1 MTIIHLT
8 RASIA
13 VLLLLCGQTAL
24 SAGSGC
30 ASSGMSIGLLAAST
44 GSNLIESPKVGCNRA
59 LSLHLRS
66 ARLADEFNGH
76 TPPPAHRWL
85 VTELAFENHMPVD
98 LVLGL
103 NYQEG
108 VLIGSIKRQLF
119 LRVNGARAY
128 RAAQAEQVAL
138 DSGFVIPGIGAVAEA
153 TVIWPVPEDDLAS
166 LSLHYYHDQY
176 RPIAVPSPRR
186 ANRIGARLP
195 SNARTTTCWAWPCTA
210 IERVDSF
217 AGQAAPE
224 GMQWLVV
231 DLRGQGNWTTPA
243 DARALDVSAPLE
255 DQAELRRVLEYLE
268 AAGLLQVRVDGRHA
282 YRRESSL
289 SSLPENPPLLPDFE
303 VGGLAVFPIPADAGK
318 IELLAQF
325 PQIGGRGISCR
336 HPPNHGFPELEDGPV
351 PSGAETALLEIE
363 DAPVPLRILGIE
375 RVDQFAGHQAEDG
388 EELLLLTAD
397 HRNLSGNG
405 GMMRISNRLGF
416 QQGVQL
422 EGLYLRGPLALAE
435 PYWLPP
441 GDEAREFQILLRAP
455 AGQDQL
461 DQLDIRYG
469 GVSGQSEH
477 RLDLP

>member
-153 TVIWPVPEDDLAS
+153 TVIWPVPEDDIAS

-176 RPIAVPSPRR
+176 RPIAVPILGRES
-186 ANRIGARLP
+186 NRGQAAVERQDNDLLGL
-195 SNARTTTCWAWPCTA
+195 AVHGHQ
-210 IERVDSF
+210 RVDSF
-217 AGQAAPE
+217 AGQTAPE

-268 AAGLLQVRVDGRHA
+268 ADGLLQVRVDGRHA
-282 YRRESSL
+282 YRREASL

-325 PQIGGRGISCR
+325 PQIGGRGISADIR
-336 HPPNHGFPELEDGPV
+336 PTMVFLLEDGPV
-351 PSGAETALLEIE
+351 PNGAETALLEI
-363 DAPVPLRILGIE
+363 DDTPVPLRIVGLE
-375 RVDQFAGHQAEDG
+375 RVAQFAGYQAEDG
-388 EELLLLTAD
+388 EELLLLTVD
-397 HRNLSGNG
+397 QRNVSANG
-405 GMMRISNRLGF
+405 GMMRISNRLDF
-416 QQGVQL
+416 QQGIRL
-422 EGLYLRGPLALAE
+422 EGLYLRGPLELAE
-435 PYWLPP
+435 PFWLPP

-455 AGQDQL
+455 ADQDQL
-461 DQLDIRYG
+461 DVSYN
-469 GVSGQSEH
+469 GVSGRSEH
-477 RLDLP
+477 RLELR